1 MTEITRPHISVNFPT
16 ASIASAGRS
25 LKQRS
30 LQNLVQDIHRFISE
44 TLCVLHTGGSGS
56 GLWDYTQN
64 RESKLMIHIA
74 GRPILYFTLAPYLRA
89 GIRDF
94 VFTVREHAE
103 QIEMFGEEL
112 YLEERLNLKFV
123 EEKEPMGRLGSM
135 KKGVELGQ
143 IPANRRILSINGS
156 DIAFLD
162 VEALFKFHQEG
173 LERDFKV
180 TNVIADSYMFE
191 FGEVKHESGTGRV
204 TQRVEKDWKK
214 CERGVG
220 INAGIFL
227 YEPEA
232 LQELIKH
239 ADRLPVN
246 IEAMMRYLDEKGWTR
261 VYPISGKEFFPVK
274 RREHL
279 KRLEESSSLLARFV
293 QKAPTVKA

>member
-1 MTEITRPHISVNFPT
+1 MP
-16 ASIASAGRS
+16 
-25 LKQRS
+25 K
-30 LQNLVQDIHRFISE
+30 DIQRFISE
-44 TLCVLHTGGSGS
+44 TLCVIHTGGSGS

-64 RESKLMIHIA
+64 KESKLMIHIA
-74 GRPILYFTLAPYLRA
+74 GKPILYFTLAPYVQA

-135 KKGVELGQ
+135 KQGIEKGQ
-143 IPANRRILSINGS
+143 IPANKRILTVNGS
-156 DIAFLD
+156 DIAFSN
-162 VEALFKFHQEG
+162 VNALFAFHKEG
-173 LERDFKV
+173 LKEGFKV

-191 FGEVKHESGTGRV
+191 FGEVKHDTSTGKV

-214 CERGVG
+214 CESGVG
-220 INAGIFL
+220 INTGIFL
-227 YEPEA
+227 FEPEA

-239 ADRLPVN
+239 AERLPVN
-246 IEAMMRYLDEKGWTR
+246 IEAVVEYLDAKGWTR
-261 VYPISGKEFFPVK
+261 AYPIAGKEFFPVK

-279 KRLEESSSLLARFV
+279 RRLEESSSLLAEFV
-293 QKAPTVKA
+293 KKAPEVKA

>member
-1 MTEITRPHISVNFPT
+1 MKGSFAGSSMTN
-16 ASIASAGRS
+16 
-25 LKQRS
+25 
-30 LQNLVQDIHRFISE
+30 DIQQFVKN

-64 RESKLMIHIA
+64 KESKLMIHVA
-74 GRPILYFTLAPYLRA
+74 GKPILYFTLAPYLRS

-123 EEKEPMGRLGSM
+123 EEKKPMGRLGSM
-135 KKGVELGQ
+135 KEGIETGQ
-143 IPANRRILSINGS
+143 IPSNRRILSINGS
-156 DIAFLD
+156 DIAFLN
-162 VEALFKFHQEG
+162 VEALFKFHEEG
-173 LERDFKV
+173 LKKGFKV

-191 FGEVKHESGTGRV
+191 FGEVKHDPSTGKV

-214 CERGVG
+214 CEAGVG
-220 INAGIFL
+220 INTGIFL
-227 YEPEA
+227 FEPDA

-239 ADRLPVN
+239 SEKLPVN
-246 IEAMMRYLDEKGWTR
+246 IEAMMPYLDEKGWTR
-261 VYPISGKEFFPVK
+261 AYSISGKEFFPVK

-279 KRLEESSSLLARFV
+279 KRLEESSNLLSKFV
-293 QKAPTVKA
+293 EKPAPIKA

>member
-1 MTEITRPHISVNFPT
+1 MVND
-16 ASIASAGRS
+16 I
-25 LKQRS
+25 Q
-30 LQNLVQDIHRFISE
+30 QLVKDTF
-44 TLCVLHTGGSGS
+44 CVLHTGGSGS

-64 RESKLMIHIA
+64 KESKLMIYVA
-74 GRPILYFTLAPYLRA
+74 GKPILYFTLAPYLRS
-89 GIRDF
+89 GMRDF

-135 KKGVELGQ
+135 KKGIETGQ
-143 IPANRRILSINGS
+143 IPSNRRVLSINGS

-162 VEALFKFHQEG
+162 VEALFRFHAEG
-173 LERDFKV
+173 LKKGFKV

-191 FGEVKHESGTGRV
+191 FGEVKHDPATGKV

-214 CERGVG
+214 CESGVG
-220 INAGIFL
+220 INTGIFL
-227 YEPEA
+227 FEPEA
-232 LQELIKH
+232 LKELVRQAEK
-239 ADRLPVN
+239 LPVN

-261 VYPISGKEFFPVK
+261 AYPISGKEFFPVK

-279 KRLEESSSLLARFV
+279 KRLEESSSMLAKFIRKPSPI
-293 QKAPTVKA
+293 KA